1 MNIYICLKPVTL
13 YGIQY
18 EPGDVIPSEAVLSTR
33 IRALKNQG
41 VIIESSL
48 QDKGPPQ
55 PGSGSGG
62 TSGGSTGGTS
72 GGGTGGTSGGGTGGG
87 EPDNGSGEATGGADG
102 GYQQIDDILA
112 EGTAAL
118 VMQAL
123 DNRKAVHAAMRA
135 SKKGGAS

>member
-48 QDKGPPQ
+48 QDKGPQQ

-62 TSGGSTGGTS
+62 A
-72 GGGTGGTSGGGTGGG
+72 SGGGTGGG
-87 EPDNGSGEATGGADG
+87 DPDNGSGEATGGTDG
-102 GYQQIDDILA
+102 DRQQIDDILA

-118 VMQAL
+118 MMQAL
-123 DNRKAVHAAMRA
+123 DNRKAVNAAMRA
-135 SKKGGAS
+135 PKKGGAS